1 MRHYRTDDEALVA
14 LARQVTDAYREAR
27 TAPDQDYACDAIAG
41 FLSEHREHAPAE
53 ALLAL
58 LDLPLTAET
67 FPLVD
72 EAQMAL
78 VARGAE
84 SVGPLLA
91 AMAGEVYDVG
101 GPVSQRAGEVL
112 RTLDTAIAA
121 GGLVAALCG
130 AHDDRV
136 KGVALEVLLELGGA
150 AEPYLVAARADP
162 DCLSWV
168 DAALAQVRRAR
179 TTGEDGVSQTPS

>member
-1 MRHYRTDDEALVA
+1 MPHYRTDDEALVA
-14 LARQVTDAYREAR
+14 LARQLADAYGEAR
-27 TAPDQDYACDAIAG
+27 TGADQDYACDAIAG
-41 FLSEHREHAPAE
+41 FLSEHRGHAPAE

-72 EAQMAL
+72 EAQLAL
-78 VARGAE
+78 AARGPE

-101 GPVSQRAGEVL
+101 GPVPERAGEIL
-112 RTLDTAIAA
+112 SSLDPEAAA
-121 GGLVAALCG
+121 GGLVAVLCG

-136 KGVALEVLLELGGA
+136 KGVALDALLDLGGA

-168 DAALAQVRRAR
+168 DAALAQLRRVRE
-179 TTGEDGVSQTPS
+179 TGEDGMGETPS